1 MNAKT
6 LKTISI
12 KDLTVGMYVERI
24 ARQSGQMKVKSR
36 GKVTSQ
42 SIIDAL
48 KKQGI
53 KAVVIDQSKSF
64 EVDQQ
69 TPSEESLPDEIEA
82 PLENEQAKPPQTAV
96 SFDAEL
102 AVASKIHAQG
112 KEIQQQLLDSVVT
125 GLPMDISIPEEFSR
139 EIVDSIDR
147 NPDAL
152 LCLTKIREKDDYL
165 LEHSLN
171 VAILLANFGQ
181 YIGLSEKETHE
192 LSLSGFLHDI
202 GKIKIPDEILHK
214 PGRLTDE
221 EMDVMRDHVVLGIEA
236 IEKMRIPAHMV
247 RTVGEH
253 HERLD
258 GKGYPF
264 AKSAGDISLQGR
276 MIAIVD
282 VYDALTAD
290 RVYKPGM
297 PSQKALKILLQ
308 DTPHKYD
315 KELVQRFIK
324 CIGIYPVGSL
334 VKLDNDTI
342 AMVVKHNERDPLKPV
357 VKVFY
362 SLSGNH
368 YLAPKDVNLIKSNVS
383 VVSAALASEY
393 KIDFNAFFNQKI
405 AC

>member
-1 MNAKT
+1 MSNRK

-12 KDLTVGMYVERI
+12 DALAVGMFVERI
-24 ARQSGQMKVKSR
+24 ARQSGQMEVKSR

-42 SIIDAL
+42 GIIDSL
-48 KKQGI
+48 KQRGI
-53 KAVVIDQSKSF
+53 KAVVIDESKGF
-64 EVDQQ
+64 TTANDTPE
-69 TPSEESLPDEIEA
+69 TPSDTLSTTEDSSADEA
-82 PLENEQAKPPQTAV
+82 TVAKVEV
-96 SFDAEL
+96 SFDDEL
-102 AVASKIHAQG
+102 AVASRLHAQG
-112 KEIQQQLLDSVVT
+112 KEIQQQLLSSVAT

-139 EIVDSIDR
+139 EIVSSIDR

-171 VAILLANFGQ
+171 VAILLANFAN
-181 YIGLSEKETHE
+181 YLGLSEKETHE

-221 EMDVMRDHVVLGIEA
+221 EMDVMREHVVYGIEA
-236 IEKMRIPAHMV
+236 IEKMQIPAHMV

-264 AKSAGDISLQGR
+264 GKSAAEISLHGR

-334 VKLDNDTI
+334 VKLDNETI
-342 AMVVKHNERDPLKPV
+342 AMVVKHNETDPLKPV

-362 SLSGNH
+362 SLTGNH
-368 YLAPKDVNLIKSNVS
+368 YLAPKDINLIKSNVT
-383 VVSAALASEY
+383 VESAALASDY
-393 KIDFNAFFNQKI
+393 KIDFNLFFKQKL
-405 AC
+405 AS

>member
-1 MNAKT
+1 
-6 LKTISI
+6 
-12 KDLTVGMYVERI
+12 MYVERI
-24 ARQSGQMKVKSR
+24 ARQSGQMEVKSR
-36 GKVTSQ
+36 GKVTSK

-64 EVDQQ
+64 EVEEP
-69 TPSEESLPDEIEA
+69 TPAEIRIEA
-82 PLENEQAKPPQTAV
+82 EEAEMGGVSDQSNQRMSANAPT
-96 SFDAEL
+96 SFDSEL
-102 AVASKIHAQG
+102 SAASKIHAQG
-112 KEIQQQLLDSVVT
+112 KEIQQQLLGSVVT
-125 GLPMDISIPEEFSR
+125 GLPMDIFIPEEFSR

-181 YIGLSEKETHE
+181 YIGLNNKETHE

-258 GKGYPF
+258 GKGYPYG
-264 AKSAGDISLQGR
+264 KSASDISLHGR

-315 KELVQRFIK
+315 KELVQR
-324 CIGIYPVGSL
+324 
-334 VKLDNDTI
+334 
-342 AMVVKHNERDPLKPV
+342 
-357 VKVFY
+357 
-362 SLSGNH
+362 
-368 YLAPKDVNLIKSNVS
+368 
-383 VVSAALASEY
+383 
-393 KIDFNAFFNQKI
+393 
-405 AC
+405 